1 MRINFEARVTKTI
14 SALNAAFQQGGSVD
28 AGWIA
33 PWPTG
38 DRNREPNGTKV
49 AAECC
54 HGMPAP
60 PFPLCPQ
67 CQRQMALVRA
77 ELQPNL
83 ANAVCRHFACEC
95 GATDQD
101 IVAERMR
108 FHAPSAMFEA
118 A

>member
-1 MRINFEARVTKTI
+1 MV
-14 SALNAAFQQGGSVD
+14 
-28 AGWIA
+28 
-33 PWPTG
+33 
-38 DRNREPNGTKV
+38 
-49 AAECC
+49 
-54 HGMPAP
+54 
-60 PFPLCPQ
+60 
-67 CQRQMALVRA
+67 LVRA

-108 FHAPSAMFEA
+108 FHAPSTMFEA